1 MIDIYLNKKIVGA
14 CDPPFVIVHDGCF
27 YFNEG
32 MFIESYDYANQICNN
47 MGSHLAVVKSGDE
60 NRGVVDELLTPN
72 G

>member
-1 MIDIYLNKKIVGA
+1 M
-14 CDPPFVIVHDGCF
+14 VHGGCY

-47 MGSHLAVVKSGDE
+47 MDSYLAVVTSGDE
-60 NRGVVDELLTPN
+60 NRGIVDEMLTPN